1 MLNPRVVGIDLSLT
15 GTGLAAVG
23 TLTVGGS
30 ADLAVRTI
38 KSTGRKDDT
47 LRQRRERIYQIAS
60 SVARFAQGAQLAVIE
75 GPSFMSK
82 GGSNWDRAGLWWSV
96 VDLLMLEPIDIAVAP
111 PTVVKKFAAG
121 KGNADKTAVAGG
133 IVRLWGER
141 CSASNDNEYDALT
154 LATMGAQRLGIP
166 GVPTRA
172 HHEAALASVAW
183 DQPEGAAA

>member
-1 MLNPRVVGIDLSLT
+1 MTRVVGIDLSLT
-15 GTGLAAVG
+15 GTGLAAITTGASGPV
-23 TLTVGGS
+23 LDVQ
-30 ADLAVRTI
+30 TI
-38 KSTGRKDDT
+38 KSSGRKNDT

-60 SVARFAQGAQLAVIE
+60 RVAQFAAGAELSVIE
-75 GPSFMSK
+75 GPSFLSQ

-133 IVRLWGER
+133 LVRLWGEA
-141 CSASNDNEYDALT
+141 CKASNDNEYDALT
-154 LATMGAQRLGIP
+154 LATMGAQRLSLP
-166 GVPTRA
+166 GVPSRA
-172 HHEAALASVAW
+172 HHAAALASVAW